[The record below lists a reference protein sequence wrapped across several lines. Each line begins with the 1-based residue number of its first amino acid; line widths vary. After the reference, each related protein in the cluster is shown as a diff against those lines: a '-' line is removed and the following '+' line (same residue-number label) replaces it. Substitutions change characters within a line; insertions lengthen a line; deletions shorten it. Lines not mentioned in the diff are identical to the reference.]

1 MENVLKIARVMGIV
15 VAAVTAVSILS
26 NLDDI
31 KRYIR
36 LSRM

>member
-1 MENVLKIARVMGIV
+1 MDNFRKFARVMGIV
-15 VAAVTAVSILS
+15 VATVTAVGILT
-26 NLDDI
+26 NLEDI